1 MNAAGTGTDTTV
13 HDSGVT
19 GSKRFGPGDSGASP
33 RSLSGPVE
41 MEQAPRIAN

>member
-1 MNAAGTGTDTTV
+1 MD
-13 HDSGVT
+13 
-19 GSKRFGPGDSGASP
+19 FGMVLQSILEWNERCGNGDSGASP